1 MEEKIKC
8 PKCGQTE
15 RTKNGFHRGK
25 QRYKCKNCGCNYTGS
40 TKGHPEHVKQKTIIL
55 FRREWIQED

>member
-1 MEEKIKC
+1 MEEKIEC
-8 PKCGQTE
+8 PKCGRTE

-40 TKGHPEHVKQKTIIL
+40 TKGYPEHVKQKAIKYI
-55 FRREWIQED
+55 